1 MFSDSLNHASLIEGI
16 KHAGCKKHIFRHND
30 AQHLDQL
37 LSQVDPSHPKIVV
50 FESVYSMD
58 GDIGPIKAICD
69 VAEKHR
75 ALTFIDEVHAVG
87 LYGDRGAGVAERDGL
102 MHRLDFISG
111 TLGKAFGCFGG
122 YVAGSAMMMDAIR
135 SFAPGF
141 IFTTALPPAVAAGA
155 VASIQHLKQSTI
167 ERAQMQENAA
177 TLKHM
182 LTDAG
187 LPVLISESHI
197 VPVMVGDPLL
207 CKAASDLLLKKHQI
221 YVQPINFPTVPRGS
235 ERLRITPTPRHSQ
248 SMMRHLVE
256 SLLDVWSTL
265 SIPMG
270 RHSGTADNLS
280 KQSSGEVSTGI
291 QLNC

>member
-1 MFSDSLNHASLIEGI
+1 
-16 KHAGCKKHIFRHND
+16 
-30 AQHLDQL
+30 